1 MRRMALAIG
10 SVVAIATFGSAAL
23 ADSSPPAFQA
33 GAIVQSSI
41 APACGLAVVA
51 FPGAIDSAWTLAR
64 AVYADKSLGPCGID
78 EEQARVLCGETP
90 PNGAPAQLREL
101 GDTVAALRGDDAPT
115 RALLGDIARRLSVR
129 AFIAVWGSGEA
140 ATARVFLPDVGVFDA
155 ATYVPDPGPQ
165 PSWSNT
171 VQSLARSFSSSSQR
185 PRVPPLATRVVPGAG
200 REAPPRPF
208 YESPW
213 FWGGIGAAA
222 LVGGGAIFFAA
233 RDSGAPAIHLE
244 MQLH

>member
-51 FPGAIDSAWTLAR
+51 CPGAIDSAWTLAG
-64 AVYADKSLGPCGID
+64 AVYADKSLGRCGSD

-101 GDTVAALRGDDAPT
+101 GETVAALRGDDAPT
-115 RALLGDIARRLSVR
+115 RALLGDIALRLSVR
-129 AFIAVWGSGEA
+129 AFIAVCGSAKA
-140 ATARVFLPDVGVFDA
+140 ATARVLLPAVGFFYP
-155 ATYVPDPGPQ
+155 ATYVPNP
-165 PSWSNT
+165 
-171 VQSLARSFSSSSQR
+171 R
-185 PRVPPLATRVVPGAG
+185 PRPP
-200 REAPPRPF
+200 
-208 YESPW
+208 S
-213 FWGGIGAAA
+213 
-222 LVGGGAIFFAA
+222 
-233 RDSGAPAIHLE
+233 
-244 MQLH
+244 